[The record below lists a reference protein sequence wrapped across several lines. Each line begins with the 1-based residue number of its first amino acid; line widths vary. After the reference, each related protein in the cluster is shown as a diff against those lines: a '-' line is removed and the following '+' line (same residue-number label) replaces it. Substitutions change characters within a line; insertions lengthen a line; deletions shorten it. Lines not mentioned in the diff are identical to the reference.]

1 MNYLNKYYLVLENS
15 KNAVTG
21 SSFINIDV
29 QSFRCIF
36 SLNLVLFSIE
46 VFLIKIGSLS
56 GKDSLFWGHSV
67 DDKTGK
73 WSEKLK

>member
-56 GKDSLFWGHSV
+56 GISLFWGHSV